1 MRHIKFYW
9 PLLIGAPLLLAFLV
23 IATLLTSARYE
34 QNQQVWLDQLNQ
46 TPGLEQPG
54 LPTRGGCSPNAA
66 NYTSIW
72 WIRRYS

>member
-46 TPGLEQPG
+46 TPGLGATWFTYEGG
-54 LPTRGGCSPNAA
+54 LFT
-66 NYTSIW
+66 
-72 WIRRYS
+72 

>member
-34 QNQQVWLDQLNQ
+34 HNQQVWLDQLN
-46 TPGLEQPG
+46 
-54 LPTRGGCSPNAA
+54 
-66 NYTSIW
+66 
-72 WIRRYS
+72 